1 MLVNFKSGRRIGPQ
15 RNQFIIAL
23 AFRSLVKILQFLEIA
38 AVLIVHRLECLKPSF
53 EHANDANSPVP
64 FSRLCDAR
72 IVQVANASGDLHGA
86 AFPMICVQSDIAH
99 SFLPLPRR
107 SHDHCGG
114 R

>member
-1 MLVNFKSGRRIGPQ
+1 MAMIPAETLMMVEN
-15 RNQFIIAL
+15 
-23 AFRSLVKILQFLEIA
+23 E
-38 AVLIVHRLECLKPSF
+38 HRERLMA
-53 EHANDANSPVP
+53 ANDANSPVP